1 MADMKQM
8 DVEAGDIVIN
18 GFTSYTDFVTTMY
31 TTVQAAMNNLVSTWN
46 GKSKDQFD
54 AAWDEYTTSVNNLK
68 QQLDTMKSNLQF
80 EVRQVE
86 ETFNG

>member
-8 DVEAGDIVIN
+8 DVEAGHAVIN
-18 GFTSYTDFVTTMY
+18 NFTSYTDFVTTMY
-31 TTVQAAMNNLVSTWN
+31 NTVQTAMDNLLSTWN

-54 AAWDEYTTSVNNLK
+54 ATWSEYTTSVNNLK
-68 QQLDTMKSNLQF
+68 QHLDTLKTNLQF

-86 ETFNG
+86 ETFNS